1 MNNMPVW
8 TLAMTLMAVTGCQNT
23 AQSATPVSMTPV
35 SGTSTVV
42 EVSHSGLVANSN
54 NAANQT
60 IRPPNATYSTFT
72 QPSLTTSHS
81 NQVAVPTTVAPIAIS
96 YDASENALQLARR
109 NPNLSI
115 LVEAIDA
122 AGLTGALRFAG
133 NNYTIFAP
141 DNAAF
146 EAWFNETTMTKQK
159 LMQNKPLLRILLA
172 YHVVKTQQ
180 PLTVAQMQP
189 SQLTTFNNHRLTITN
204 QKTIRDGIGR
214 TAVIKAADIPT
225 RNGTVHVIDKVLFPD
240 G

>member
-1 MNNMPVW
+1 MKTMPVW
-8 TLAMTLMAVTGCQNT
+8 TLALALMAVTAGQSN
-23 AQSATPVSMTPV
+23 AQSSAVV
-35 SGTSTVV
+35 TSSSVTD
-42 EVSHSGLVANSN
+42 SANTK
-54 NAANQT
+54 QT
-60 IRPPNATYSTFT
+60 LQQPNATYSTFS
-72 QPSLTTSHS
+72 QPATVVNQYKSAPAPNPATAATSISAATSTTS
-81 NQVAVPTTVAPIAIS
+81 IS

-122 AGLTGALRFAG
+122 AGLTGVLRFAG
-133 NNYTIFAP
+133 SNYTIFAP

-146 EAWFNETTMTKQK
+146 DAWFNETTMTKQK

-172 YHVVKTQQ
+172 YHVVKTPK

-189 SQLTTFNNHRLTITN
+189 SRLTTFNKHQLTITN
-204 QKTIRDGIGR
+204 QKTIKDGIGR

-225 RNGTVHVIDKVLFPD
+225 RNGTVHVIDKVLFPA

>member
-1 MNNMPVW
+1 MPVW
-8 TLAMTLMAVTGCQNT
+8 TLAIALMAVTASPSN
-23 AQSATPVSMTPV
+23 AQSKTPVS
-35 SGTSTVV
+35 SGSATNSIINESTLRQPNAIYSSFGQSSSALSQPTQAPLSNTTTAVTST
-42 EVSHSGLVANSN
+42 
-54 NAANQT
+54 
-60 IRPPNATYSTFT
+60 
-72 QPSLTTSHS
+72 
-81 NQVAVPTTVAPIAIS
+81 PIN

-122 AGLTGALRFAG
+122 AGLTGVLRFAG
-133 NNYTIFAP
+133 SNYTIFAP

-172 YHVVKTQQ
+172 YHVLKTPQ

-189 SQLTTFNNHRLTITN
+189 SRLTTFNNYQLTITN
-204 QKTIRDGIGR
+204 QKMIKDGIGR
-214 TAVIKAADIPT
+214 TAMIKAADIPT
-225 RNGTVHVIDKVLFPD
+225 RNGTVHVIDKVLFPE

>member
-1 MNNMPVW
+1 MIKTMPVW
-8 TLAMTLMAVTGCQNT
+8 TLAMALMAVTAGSSNAQSKSPVSSDSATNSIINESTLRQPTAIYSSFGQRSSALSQPTQAPLSNT
-23 AQSATPVSMTPV
+23 ATAV
-35 SGTSTVV
+35 TS
-42 EVSHSGLVANSN
+42 
-54 NAANQT
+54 
-60 IRPPNATYSTFT
+60 I
-72 QPSLTTSHS
+72 
-81 NQVAVPTTVAPIAIS
+81 PIN

-122 AGLTGALRFAG
+122 AGLTGVLRFAG
-133 NNYTIFAP
+133 SNYTIFAP

-172 YHVVKTQQ
+172 YHVLKTPQ

-189 SQLTTFNNHRLTITN
+189 SRLTTFNNYQLTITN
-204 QKTIRDGIGR
+204 QKMIKDGIGR
-214 TAVIKAADIPT
+214 TATIKAADIPT
-225 RNGTVHVIDKVLFPD
+225 RNGTVHVIDKVLFPE

>member
-1 MNNMPVW
+1 MKTMPVW
-8 TLAMTLMAVTGCQNT
+8 TLAVALMAVTTGQSN
-23 AQSATPVSMTPV
+23 AQSSAVV
-35 SGTSTVV
+35 TSSSVTD
-42 EVSHSGLVANSN
+42 SASTK
-54 NAANQT
+54 QT
-60 IRPPNATYSTFT
+60 LRQPNATYSTFS
-72 QPSLTTSHS
+72 QPATVVNQYKSAPAPNSATAAASTSTATS
-81 NQVAVPTTVAPIAIS
+81 IS

-122 AGLTGALRFAG
+122 AGLTGVLRFAG
-133 NNYTIFAP
+133 SNYTIFAP

-146 EAWFNETTMTKQK
+146 DAWFNETTMTKQK

-172 YHVVKTQQ
+172 YHVVKTPQ

-189 SQLTTFNNHRLTITN
+189 SRLTTFNKHQLTITN
-204 QKTIRDGIGR
+204 QKTIKDGRGR

-225 RNGTVHVIDKVLFPD
+225 RNGTVHVIDKVLFPA

>member
-1 MNNMPVW
+1 MKTMPVW
-8 TLAMTLMAVTGCQNT
+8 TLAVALMAVTAGQSN
-23 AQSATPVSMTPV
+23 AQSSAVV
-35 SGTSTVV
+35 TSSSVTDFA
-42 EVSHSGLVANSN
+42 STK
-54 NAANQT
+54 QT
-60 IRPPNATYSTFT
+60 LRQPNATYSTFS
-72 QPSLTTSHS
+72 QPATVVNQYKSAPAPNSATAAASTSTATS
-81 NQVAVPTTVAPIAIS
+81 IS

-122 AGLTGALRFAG
+122 AGLTGVLRFAG
-133 NNYTIFAP
+133 SNYTIFAP

-146 EAWFNETTMTKQK
+146 DAWFNETTMTKQK

-172 YHVVKTQQ
+172 YHVVKTPQ

-189 SQLTTFNNHRLTITN
+189 SRLTTFNKHQLTITN
-204 QKTIRDGIGR
+204 QKTIKDGIGR

-225 RNGTVHVIDKVLFPD
+225 RNGTVHVIDKVLFPA

>member
-1 MNNMPVW
+1 MKTMPVW
-8 TLAMTLMAVTGCQNT
+8 TLAMALMAVITGQSN
-23 AQSATPVSMTPV
+23 AQSGTAGS
-35 SGTSTVV
+35 SGSVTNSTLTTST
-42 EVSHSGLVANSN
+42 LL
-54 NAANQT
+54 Q
-60 IRPPNATYSTFT
+60 PNAIYSTFGQNPSVVSQPT
-72 QPSLTTSHS
+72 QSRSPQVFTAATSI
-81 NQVAVPTTVAPIAIS
+81 PID

-146 EAWFNETTMTKQK
+146 NAWFNETTMTKQK
-159 LMQNKPLLRILLA
+159 LMKNKPLLRILLA
-172 YHVVKTQQ
+172 YHVIKTPQ

-189 SQLTTFNNHRLTITN
+189 SRLTTFNNYQLTITN

-225 RNGTVHVIDKVLFPD
+225 RNGMVHVIDKVLFPE

>member
-1 MNNMPVW
+1 MPVW
-8 TLAMTLMAVTGCQNT
+8 TLAMALMAVTASPSS
-23 AQSATPVSMTPV
+23 AQSKTPVS
-35 SGTSTVV
+35 SGSATNSIINQSTLRQPNAIYSSFSQSPSALSVIQPTQAPLSNTATAATST
-42 EVSHSGLVANSN
+42 
-54 NAANQT
+54 
-60 IRPPNATYSTFT
+60 P
-72 QPSLTTSHS
+72 
-81 NQVAVPTTVAPIAIS
+81 IS

-122 AGLTGALRFAG
+122 AGLTGVLRFAG
-133 NNYTIFAP
+133 SNYTIFAP

-172 YHVVKTQQ
+172 YHVLKTPQ

-189 SQLTTFNNHRLTITN
+189 SRLTTFNNYQLTITN
-204 QKTIRDGIGR
+204 QKRIKDGIGR
-214 TAVIKAADIPT
+214 TAMIKAADIPT
-225 RNGTVHVIDKVLFPD
+225 RNGTVHVIDKVLFPE

>member
-1 MNNMPVW
+1 MIKTMPVW
-8 TLAMTLMAVTGCQNT
+8 TLAMALMAVTAGPSN
-23 AQSATPVSMTPV
+23 AQSKTPVS
-35 SGTSTVV
+35 SGSATNSIMNQST
-42 EVSHSGLVANSN
+42 LR
-54 NAANQT
+54 Q
-60 IRPPNATYSTFT
+60 PNAIYSSFGQNSSALS
-72 QPSLTTSHS
+72 QPVQAPLSNTATAVTSI
-81 NQVAVPTTVAPIAIS
+81 PIN

-122 AGLTGALRFAG
+122 AGLTGVLRFAG
-133 NNYTIFAP
+133 SNYTIFAP

-172 YHVVKTQQ
+172 YHVLKTPQ

-189 SQLTTFNNHRLTITN
+189 SRLTTFNNYQLTITN
-204 QKTIRDGIGR
+204 QKMIKDGIGR
-214 TAVIKAADIPT
+214 TAMIKAADIPT
-225 RNGTVHVIDKVLFPD
+225 RNGTVHVIDKVLFPE

>member
-1 MNNMPVW
+1 MPVW
-8 TLAMTLMAVTGCQNT
+8 TLAIALMAVTASPSN
-23 AQSATPVSMTPV
+23 AQSKTPVS
-35 SGTSTVV
+35 SGSATNSIINESTLRQPNAIYSSFGQSSSALSQPTQAPLSNTTTAVTST
-42 EVSHSGLVANSN
+42 
-54 NAANQT
+54 
-60 IRPPNATYSTFT
+60 
-72 QPSLTTSHS
+72 
-81 NQVAVPTTVAPIAIS
+81 PIN

-122 AGLTGALRFAG
+122 AGLTGVLRFAG
-133 NNYTIFAP
+133 SNYTIFAP

-172 YHVVKTQQ
+172 YHVLKRPQ

-189 SQLTTFNNHRLTITN
+189 SRLTTFNNYQLTITN
-204 QKTIRDGIGR
+204 QKMIKDGIGR
-214 TAVIKAADIPT
+214 TAMIKAADIPT
-225 RNGTVHVIDKVLFPD
+225 RNGTVHVIDKVLFPE

>member
-1 MNNMPVW
+1 MPVW
-8 TLAMTLMAVTGCQNT
+8 TLAIALMAVTASPSN
-23 AQSATPVSMTPV
+23 AQSKTPVS
-35 SGTSTVV
+35 SGSATNSIINESTLRQPNAIYSSFGQSSSALSQPTQAPLSNTTTAVTST
-42 EVSHSGLVANSN
+42 
-54 NAANQT
+54 T
-60 IRPPNATYSTFT
+60 IN
-72 QPSLTTSHS
+72 
-81 NQVAVPTTVAPIAIS
+81 

-122 AGLTGALRFAG
+122 AGLTGVLRFAG
-133 NNYTIFAP
+133 SNYTIFAP

-172 YHVVKTQQ
+172 YHVLKTPQ

-189 SQLTTFNNHRLTITN
+189 SRLTTFNNYQLTITN
-204 QKTIRDGIGR
+204 QKMIKDGIGR
-214 TAVIKAADIPT
+214 TAMIKAADIPT
-225 RNGTVHVIDKVLFPD
+225 RNGTVHVIDKVLFPE

>member
-1 MNNMPVW
+1 MKTMPVW
-8 TLAMTLMAVTGCQNT
+8 TLAVALMAVTTGQSN
-23 AQSATPVSMTPV
+23 AQSSAVV
-35 SGTSTVV
+35 TSSSVTD
-42 EVSHSGLVANSN
+42 SASTK
-54 NAANQT
+54 QT
-60 IRPPNATYSTFT
+60 LRQPNATYSTFS
-72 QPSLTTSHS
+72 QPATVVNQHKSAPAPNSATAAASTSAATSKTSTTS
-81 NQVAVPTTVAPIAIS
+81 IS

-122 AGLTGALRFAG
+122 AGLTGVLRFAG
-133 NNYTIFAP
+133 SNYTIFAP

-146 EAWFNETTMTKQK
+146 DAWFNETTMTKQK

-172 YHVVKTQQ
+172 YHVVKTPQ

-189 SQLTTFNNHRLTITN
+189 SRLTTFNKHQLTITN
-204 QKTIRDGIGR
+204 QKTIKDGRGR

-225 RNGTVHVIDKVLFPD
+225 RNGTVHVIDKVLFPA

>member
-1 MNNMPVW
+1 MKTMPVW
-8 TLAMTLMAVTGCQNT
+8 TLAVALMAVTAGQSN
-23 AQSATPVSMTPV
+23 AQSSAVV
-35 SGTSTVV
+35 TSSSVTDFA
-42 EVSHSGLVANSN
+42 STK
-54 NAANQT
+54 QT
-60 IRPPNATYSTFT
+60 LRQPNATYSTFS
-72 QPSLTTSHS
+72 QPATVVNQYKSAPAPNNSATAAASTSTATS
-81 NQVAVPTTVAPIAIS
+81 IS

-122 AGLTGALRFAG
+122 AGLTGVLRFAG
-133 NNYTIFAP
+133 SNYTIFAP

-146 EAWFNETTMTKQK
+146 DAWFNETTMTKQK

-172 YHVVKTQQ
+172 YHVVKTPQ

-189 SQLTTFNNHRLTITN
+189 SRLTTFNKHQLTITN
-204 QKTIRDGIGR
+204 QKTIKDGIGR

-225 RNGTVHVIDKVLFPD
+225 RNGTVHVIDKVLFPA

>member
-1 MNNMPVW
+1 MIKTMPVW
-8 TLAMTLMAVTGCQNT
+8 TLAMALMAVTAGPSN
-23 AQSATPVSMTPV
+23 AQSKTPVSSGSATNSIMNQSTLRQPNAIYSSFGQNSSALSQPV
-35 SGTSTVV
+35 QAPLSNTATAVTST
-42 EVSHSGLVANSN
+42 
-54 NAANQT
+54 
-60 IRPPNATYSTFT
+60 
-72 QPSLTTSHS
+72 
-81 NQVAVPTTVAPIAIS
+81 PIN

-122 AGLTGALRFAG
+122 AGLTGVLRFAG
-133 NNYTIFAP
+133 SNYTIFAP

-172 YHVVKTQQ
+172 YHVLKTPQ

-189 SQLTTFNNHRLTITN
+189 SRLTTFNNYQLTITN
-204 QKTIRDGIGR
+204 QKMIKDGIGR
-214 TAVIKAADIPT
+214 TAMIKAADIPT
-225 RNGTVHVIDKVLFPD
+225 RNGTVHVIDKVLFPE

>member
-1 MNNMPVW
+1 MIKTMPVW
-8 TLAMTLMAVTGCQNT
+8 TLAMALMAVTASPSN
-23 AQSATPVSMTPV
+23 AQSKTPVSSGSATNSIMNQSTLRQPNAIYSSFGQNSSALSQPV
-35 SGTSTVV
+35 QAPLSNTATAVTST
-42 EVSHSGLVANSN
+42 
-54 NAANQT
+54 
-60 IRPPNATYSTFT
+60 
-72 QPSLTTSHS
+72 
-81 NQVAVPTTVAPIAIS
+81 PIN

-122 AGLTGALRFAG
+122 AGLTGVLRFAG
-133 NNYTIFAP
+133 SNYTIFAP

-172 YHVVKTQQ
+172 YHVLKTPQ

-189 SQLTTFNNHRLTITN
+189 SRLTTFNNYQLTITN
-204 QKTIRDGIGR
+204 QKMIKDGIGR
-214 TAVIKAADIPT
+214 TAMIKAADIPT
-225 RNGTVHVIDKVLFPD
+225 RNGTVHVIDKVLFPE

>member
-1 MNNMPVW
+1 MIKTMPVW
-8 TLAMTLMAVTGCQNT
+8 TLAMALMAFT
-23 AQSATPVSMTPV
+23 AGPSNAQTKTPVSSGSATNSIVNESMLRQPNAIYSSFGQSSSALSQPV
-35 SGTSTVV
+35 QAPLSNTATAFTST
-42 EVSHSGLVANSN
+42 
-54 NAANQT
+54 
-60 IRPPNATYSTFT
+60 
-72 QPSLTTSHS
+72 
-81 NQVAVPTTVAPIAIS
+81 PIN

-122 AGLTGALRFAG
+122 AGLTGVLRFAG
-133 NNYTIFAP
+133 SNYTIFAP

-172 YHVVKTQQ
+172 YHVLKTPQ

-189 SQLTTFNNHRLTITN
+189 SRLTTFNNYQLTITN
-204 QKTIRDGIGR
+204 QKMIRDGIGR
-214 TAVIKAADIPT
+214 TAMIKAADIPT
-225 RNGTVHVIDKVLFPD
+225 RNGTVHVIDKVLFPE

>member
-1 MNNMPVW
+1 MIKTMPVW
-8 TLAMTLMAVTGCQNT
+8 TLAIALMAVTASPSN
-23 AQSATPVSMTPV
+23 AQSKTPVS
-35 SGTSTVV
+35 SGSATNSIINESTLRQPNAIYSSFGQSSSALSQPTQAPLSNTTTAVTST
-42 EVSHSGLVANSN
+42 
-54 NAANQT
+54 T
-60 IRPPNATYSTFT
+60 IN
-72 QPSLTTSHS
+72 
-81 NQVAVPTTVAPIAIS
+81 

-122 AGLTGALRFAG
+122 AGLTGVLRFAG
-133 NNYTIFAP
+133 SNYTIFAP

-172 YHVVKTQQ
+172 YHVLKTPQ

-189 SQLTTFNNHRLTITN
+189 SRLTTFNNYQLTITN
-204 QKTIRDGIGR
+204 QKMIKDGIGR
-214 TAVIKAADIPT
+214 TAMIKAADIPT
-225 RNGTVHVIDKVLFPD
+225 RNGTVHVIDKVLFPE

>member
-1 MNNMPVW
+1 MIKTMPVW
-8 TLAMTLMAVTGCQNT
+8 TLAIALMAVTASPSN
-23 AQSATPVSMTPV
+23 AQSKTPVS
-35 SGTSTVV
+35 SGSATNSIINESTLRQPNAIYSSFGQSSSALSQPTQAPLSNTTTAVTST
-42 EVSHSGLVANSN
+42 
-54 NAANQT
+54 
-60 IRPPNATYSTFT
+60 
-72 QPSLTTSHS
+72 
-81 NQVAVPTTVAPIAIS
+81 PIN

-122 AGLTGALRFAG
+122 AGLTGVLRFAG
-133 NNYTIFAP
+133 SNYTIFAP

-172 YHVVKTQQ
+172 YHVLKTPQ

-189 SQLTTFNNHRLTITN
+189 SRLTTFNNYQLTITN
-204 QKTIRDGIGR
+204 QKMIKDGIGR
-214 TAVIKAADIPT
+214 TAMIKAADIPT
-225 RNGTVHVIDKVLFPD
+225 RNGTVHVIDKVLFPE

>member
-1 MNNMPVW
+1 MIKTMPVW
-8 TLAMTLMAVTGCQNT
+8 TLAMALMAVTASPSN
-23 AQSATPVSMTPV
+23 AQSKTPVSSGSATNSIMNQSTLRQPNAIYSSFGQSSSALSQPV
-35 SGTSTVV
+35 QAPLSNTATAVTST
-42 EVSHSGLVANSN
+42 
-54 NAANQT
+54 
-60 IRPPNATYSTFT
+60 
-72 QPSLTTSHS
+72 
-81 NQVAVPTTVAPIAIS
+81 PIN

-122 AGLTGALRFAG
+122 AGLTGVLRFAG
-133 NNYTIFAP
+133 SNYTIFAP

-172 YHVVKTQQ
+172 YHVLKTPQ

-189 SQLTTFNNHRLTITN
+189 SRLTTFNNYQLTITN
-204 QKTIRDGIGR
+204 QKMIKDGIGR
-214 TAVIKAADIPT
+214 TAMIKAADIPT
-225 RNGTVHVIDKVLFPD
+225 RNGTVHVIDKVLFPE

>member
-1 MNNMPVW
+1 MIKTMPVW
-8 TLAMTLMAVTGCQNT
+8 TLAMALMAVTAGPSN
-23 AQSATPVSMTPV
+23 AQSKTPVS
-35 SGTSTVV
+35 SGSATNSIMNQSTLRQPNAIYSSFGQSSSALSQPTQAPLSNTATAVTST
-42 EVSHSGLVANSN
+42 
-54 NAANQT
+54 
-60 IRPPNATYSTFT
+60 
-72 QPSLTTSHS
+72 
-81 NQVAVPTTVAPIAIS
+81 PIN

-122 AGLTGALRFAG
+122 AGLTGVLRFAG
-133 NNYTIFAP
+133 SNYTIFAP

-172 YHVVKTQQ
+172 YHVVKTSQ

-189 SQLTTFNNHRLTITN
+189 SRLTTFNNYQLTITN
-204 QKTIRDGIGR
+204 QKMIKDGIGR
-214 TAVIKAADIPT
+214 TAMIKAADIPT
-225 RNGTVHVIDKVLFPD
+225 RNGTVHVIDKVLFPE

>member
-1 MNNMPVW
+1 MIKTMPVW
-8 TLAMTLMAVTGCQNT
+8 TLAMALMAVTASPSN
-23 AQSATPVSMTPV
+23 AQSKTPVSSGSATNSIMNQSTLRQPNAIYSSFGQSSSVLSQPV
-35 SGTSTVV
+35 QAPLSNTATAVTST
-42 EVSHSGLVANSN
+42 
-54 NAANQT
+54 
-60 IRPPNATYSTFT
+60 
-72 QPSLTTSHS
+72 
-81 NQVAVPTTVAPIAIS
+81 PIN

-122 AGLTGALRFAG
+122 AGLTGVLRFAG
-133 NNYTIFAP
+133 SNYTIFAP

-172 YHVVKTQQ
+172 YHVLKTPQ

-189 SQLTTFNNHRLTITN
+189 SRLTTFNNYQLTITN
-204 QKTIRDGIGR
+204 QKMIKDGIGR
-214 TAVIKAADIPT
+214 TAMIKAADIPT
-225 RNGTVHVIDKVLFPD
+225 RNGTVHVIDKVLFPE